1 MMVITEN
8 IFNRSL
14 FTILSNSFRS
24 LFNLIA
30 SIFLARMLGPEL
42 FGLMSF
48 VLASFIA
55 LKSLIDFGLSSAFYT
70 FISESNNIYRYLTTY
85 AYILFFQLVI
95 PLVLIFIFM
104 PNSWFQIIWT
114 DVETLQIFFGYLA
127 IFFQYYI
134 WNFSLSLAESIRK
147 TFLAQSIWL
156 SISIT
161 NLIALIILWLYDLLI
176 INNVFLLIIFEFFIG
191 ALLLFFLIKKQINFE
206 FKKESQLII
215 LNKFFDYSKP
225 LILYS
230 VIGFIA
236 IFFDRWMLQFF
247 AGSYEQAFY
256 SISFQ
261 ISAISLLA
269 TSSILKIFWKEIA
282 ESNSN
287 QDIVYTKKLYENSCK
302 ALYLTACFIMG
313 FIFFWVDEIILF
325 FLGVEYLPGKITF
338 LILLFYP
345 VHQCLGQIVS
355 SFLYATSET
364 RILSYISSLFLLLG
378 MLLTFMLIGENAL
391 LKVNLQMGSAGLAI
405 KMVIIQFLNVNILIF
420 ILNKNYNWKYNQ
432 FYQISFVIF
441 SLLAGL
447 LSKELIN
454 LLFQMPDML
463 FIRFFISLLIYLFIF
478 VVAIYNL
485 PSLFSIKVSELKF
498 INNYY
503 RK

>member
-1 MMVITEN
+1 MTITEN
-8 IFNRSL
+8 ILNRSL

-24 LFNLIA
+24 LFNLMA
-30 SIFLARMLGPEL
+30 SILLARMLGPES
-42 FGLMSF
+42 FGAMSF
-48 VLASFIA
+48 ILASFIA
-55 LKSLIDFGLSSAFYT
+55 LRSLVDFGLSSAFYT
-70 FISESNNIYRYLTTY
+70 FISESRNNYRYITTY
-85 AYILFFQLVI
+85 VYILFLQFLM
-95 PLVLIFIFM
+95 PLLLIFFFM
-104 PNSWFQIIWT
+104 PNSWLQIIWT
-114 DVETLQIFFGYLA
+114 DIELLQIFFGYLA

-134 WNFSLSLAESIRK
+134 WNFSLNIAESIRK

-156 SISIT
+156 SISVI
-161 NLIALIILWLYDLLI
+161 NLIALIGLWLSDLLI
-176 INNVFLLIIFEFFIG
+176 ISNVFLLIIFEFSIG
-191 ALLLFFLIKKQINFE
+191 SFLLLFLLKKQINFE

-215 LNKFFDYSKP
+215 LSKFFDYSKP

-247 AGSYEQAFY
+247 GGSHEQAFY

-287 QDIVYTKKLYENSCK
+287 KDIGYTKKLYENSCK
-302 ALYLTACFIMG
+302 VLYLIACFILG
-313 FIFFWVDEIILF
+313 FIFFWTDEIILL
-325 FLGVEYLPGKITF
+325 FLGESYLPGKITF

-345 VHQCLGQIVS
+345 IHQCLGQIVS

-364 RILSYISSLFLLLG
+364 RILSYINSIFLLLG
-378 MLLTFMLIGENAL
+378 MLLTFILISENAL
-391 LKVNLQMGSAGLAI
+391 LKANPEMGSSGLAI
-405 KMVIIQFLNVNILIF
+405 KMVVIQFLNVNILIF
-420 ILNKNYNWKYNQ
+420 ILNKNYNWKYDQ

-441 SLLAGL
+441 SLLVGF

-454 LLFQMPDML
+454 LLFQFSNMI
-463 FIRFFISLLIYLFIF
+463 FISFFISFLIYLLIF
-478 VVAIYNL
+478 VVTIYYL
-485 PSLFSIKVSELKF
+485 PSLFSIRISELKF

-503 RK
+503 R